1 MFCPNCGLK
10 EDRTVQF
17 CRTCGTDLG
26 AVRDTLEQPNSVAA
40 STAAVREEIARAAAA
55 KIKDGQWWQVGAIVP
70 EVEKLFE
77 SPEDRRLRLIRAD
90 EEQRL
95 RRLRAGVVTA
105 ASGLGTVLLF
115 LLLSLAQKNALFLI
129 GPSLIVLLVGLG
141 IVINGLVFTVPK
153 QSALNCQPD
162 ENPRDRVDLLPSG
175 AAKLGI
181 LSPPEPSLRPAS
193 VTEQTTRHLSS
204 DLLD

>member
-10 EDRTVQF
+10 EDRSVQF

-26 AVRDTLEQPNSVAA
+26 AVRVTLEQPNSVAA
-40 STAAVREEIARAAAA
+40 STAAAREEIARAAAA

-77 SPEDRRLRLIRAD
+77 SPEDRRLRLIRSD

-95 RRLRAGVVTA
+95 RRIRAGVVTA
-105 ASGLGTVLLF
+105 ASGLGAVLLF
-115 LLLSLAQKNALFLI
+115 LLLSLAQENALFLI

-141 IVINGLVFTVPK
+141 IVINGLLFTIPK
-153 QSALNCQPD
+153 QSALNRSLD
-162 ENPRDRVDLLPSG
+162 GHRRDRLDLTPG
-175 AAKLGI
+175 KVTTVGEV
-181 LSPPEPSLRPAS
+181 LSSPEPSHLPPS
-193 VTEQTTRHLSS
+193 VTEQTTRHL
-204 DLLD
+204 